1 MVLQRIKSKFIGMN
15 LHSAILL
22 VCHVKCIHFKF
33 EYENEHEVQ
42 QPNKL
47 NVTPQTTTNKIC
59 FIRNTSTNILLEPI
73 MKTLNTKIK
82 MRQEYGSS
90 ASAFVFYIHSIFI
103 ILQFITIN
111 NMRSGL

>member
-1 MVLQRIKSKFIGMN
+1 MN

-22 VCHVKCIHFKF
+22 VCHVKCIHFEF

-59 FIRNTSTNILLEPI
+59 FIRTTSTNILLERI
-73 MKTLNTKIK
+73 MKTINTKKKICARS
-82 MRQEYGSS
+82 MVVQHRHSFSTFISYNLGIYN
-90 ASAFVFYIHSIFI
+90 AFGALNF
-103 ILQFITIN
+103 N
-111 NMRSGL
+111 